1 MERSGVHFEVFRISS
16 HGMWKK
22 KKKKKKSSHG
32 HRVFQTRFP
41 FMEML
46 APKNKRIMKRNVGR
60 DAIKGGLKRK
70 QGALRRMHKVPDCQF

>member
-16 HGMWKK
+16 HAMLK

-32 HRVFQTRFP
+32 HQAFQTRFP

-60 DAIKGGLKRK
+60 DAIEGGVKRK
-70 QGALRRMHKVPDCQF
+70 QGALN

>member
-1 MERSGVHFEVFRISS
+1 ML
-16 HGMWKK
+16 
-22 KKKKKKSSHG
+22 KKKKKSSHG

>member
-1 MERSGVHFEVFRISS
+1 ML
-16 HGMWKK
+16 K

-32 HRVFQTRFP
+32 HQAFQTRFP

-60 DAIKGGLKRK
+60 DAIEGGVKRK
-70 QGALRRMHKVPDCQF
+70 QGALN